1 MWGESMEKMTKT
13 VSPSMAE
20 QRGWVFTLRGGSLA
34 WGLPFLIGLVAF
46 VFLYRP
52 LAPALWAIPLSGE
65 TNEGLGFFALLLG
78 GWLVWQRRKALQHL
92 PLHTDSQGLWLL
104 LLGALL
110 AWLGYRLIMR
120 FLLALSLACLVAGSV
135 WWLCGRRWAAHLWF
149 PFLLLAG
156 VAPLPLDLVGAI
168 AFRLQNIVA
177 RLATFLIGVLG
188 VPVERDGVT
197 LWIGGHAVQVN
208 EACSG
213 WHTFSAAVW
222 LFLVLLYWQR
232 PDRWWRWVTVL
243 LLLLPLAM
251 FANTL
256 RVTTVALGIA
266 FNQGWVA
273 VSPWHELIG
282 MVYFLGL
289 ALALTSWLMMGKGRR
304 QEALP
309 MASLLPP
316 RDPSKRA
323 LWAWAVGLWLLWG
336 VTLMSVW
343 QSQQAVAALR
353 PPTFPARLGDWVRV
367 QIHDDDNA
375 EGEWFAQA
383 TYRSPDR
390 QRFAK
395 AFLHLPLSAVKRP
408 KRLLNLWLGMGYEMV
423 ASRTVT
429 VTVPTRSV
437 PVQLVRFTR
446 ANEQVVVAVTY
457 LHPERAATSPVSAR
471 LGRVLEQL
479 RYGTPRP
486 WVTVGIAATDEPS
499 ALALERTLVGEV
511 EHWLQNAAS
520 QERRRH

>member
-1 MWGESMEKMTKT
+1 
-13 VSPSMAE
+13 
-20 QRGWVFTLRGGSLA
+20 
-34 WGLPFLIGLVAF
+34 
-46 VFLYRP
+46 
-52 LAPALWAIPLSGE
+52 
-65 TNEGLGFFALLLG
+65 LGFFALLLG
-78 GWLVWQRRKALQHL
+78 GCLVWQRRKSLQHL

-120 FLLALSLACLVAGSV
+120 FLLALSLACLAAGSV

-232 PDRWWRWVTVL
+232 PDRWWRWVAVL
-243 LLLLPLAM
+243 LLLLPLAV

-266 FNQGWVA
+266 FRQSWVA

-289 ALALTSWLMMGKGRR
+289 ALVLMRWLTAGKGRQ
-304 QEALP
+304 QEMPSPDLPDLSSSRAL
-309 MASLLPP
+309 
-316 RDPSKRA
+316 SKRA
-323 LWAWAVGLWLLWG
+323 LWAWAVGLWLLLG
-336 VTLMSVW
+336 ITLASVW
-343 QSQQAVAALR
+343 QSRHAVAALR
-353 PPTFPARLGDWVRV
+353 LPTFPTRLGDWTLM
-367 QIHDDDNA
+367 QFQDDDA
-375 EGEWFAQA
+375 GDGEWFAQA
-383 TYRSPDR
+383 TYRSPDG
-390 QRFAK
+390 QRLVK
-395 AFLHLPLSAVKRP
+395 AFLHLPLNATKRP
-408 KRLLNLWLGMGYEMV
+408 KRLLNLWLGIGYELV
-423 ASRTVT
+423 ANRTILT
-429 VTVPTRSV
+429 KTKIRPVPI
-437 PVQLVRFTR
+437 QIARFTR
-446 ANEQVVVAVTY
+446 ANEQVIVAVTY
-457 LHPERAATSPVSAR
+457 LHPDQAVTSPVSAR
-471 LGRVLEQL
+471 LRRIWEQL
-479 RYGTPRP
+479 RYGMPQP
-486 WVTVGIAATDEPS
+486 WVTVGVAAPDEKS
-499 ALALERTLVGEV
+499 ALTLERLLVAEV
-511 EHWLQNAAS
+511 EEWLQRS
-520 QERRRH
+520 LLPQRERRY